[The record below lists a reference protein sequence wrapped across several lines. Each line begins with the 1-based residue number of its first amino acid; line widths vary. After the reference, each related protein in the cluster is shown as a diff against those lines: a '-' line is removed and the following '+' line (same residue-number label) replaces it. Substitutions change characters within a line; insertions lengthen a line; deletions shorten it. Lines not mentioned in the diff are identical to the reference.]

1 MSDYTAK
8 DIQILDSNQASEKF
22 FFLRVKQL
30 SDEYPSV
37 ATDFIA
43 RMLES
48 CMLSGF
54 SEKLAVQRYL
64 AKDKSIQ
71 PSPEFIEC
79 HKELLKEFLNK
90 QSNWFLS
97 NASISATINLTN
109 PANNC
114 HVRDFP
120 ARRIP

>member
-8 DIQILDSNQASEKF
+8 DIQILDSRQASEKF

-30 SDEYPSV
+30 SEQYPSV

-54 SEKLAVQRYL
+54 DEQLAIRRYL
-64 AKDKSIQ
+64 AKDKSIT

-79 HKELLKEFLNK
+79 HKEILQEFRSK
-90 QSNWFLS
+90 QSSVKPTVNKYQFDTEMD
-97 NASISATINLTN
+97 NA
-109 PANNC
+109 
-114 HVRDFP
+114 D
-120 ARRIP
+120 